1 MSVMTVRAK
10 TALPA
15 PIMVTFGIAPRILSR
30 ARLEV

>member
-15 PIMVTFGIAPRILSR
+15 PIIVTFGIACRIL
-30 ARLEV
+30 AAPG